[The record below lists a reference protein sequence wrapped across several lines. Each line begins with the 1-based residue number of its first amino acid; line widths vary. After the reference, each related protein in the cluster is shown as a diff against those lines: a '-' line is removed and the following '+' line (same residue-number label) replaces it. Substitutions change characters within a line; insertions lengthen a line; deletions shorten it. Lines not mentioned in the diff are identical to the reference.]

1 MKTILLSVSLFL
13 FFSALTN
20 AQIVSD
26 KTHKIIF
33 QLTDGQLETHKKF
46 LRQINNVLE
55 AAPQAKIEVV
65 THGMGVDLL
74 RKDQNELES
83 EIVALK
89 SQGVDFVICENTL
102 KQRQLQKDI
111 FLSVVRFVPSAIV
124 ELVLK
129 QEEGWIYI
137 KAGS

>member
-1 MKTILLSVSLFL
+1 MKSLILSLFFLL
-13 FFSALTN
+13 FLSSIAF
-20 AQIVSD
+20 AQIVTD
-26 KTHKIIF
+26 KEHKIIF
-33 QLTDGQLETHKKF
+33 QLTDGHLETQKKF

-55 AAPQAKIEVV
+55 AAPNAKIEVV

-74 RKDQNELES
+74 RKDDNELKNEIS
-83 EIVALK
+83 ELK

-102 KQRQLQKDI
+102 KQRQLKKEI
-111 FLSVVRFVPSAIV
+111 FLPEARFVPSAII

-137 KAGS
+137 KAG